1 VRRTRPVIVCTAK
14 EVTIGTASKTNGMK
28 KTLPAG
34 VSGEK
39 SPNPKISHLW
49 SPWEG
54 HTDSDGSDYT
64 CVYCVPIH
72 KLGNNERQVDL
83 PI

>member
-14 EVTIGTASKTNGMK
+14 EVTIGTASRTNGMK

-39 SPNPKISHLW
+39 SPNPVISHL
-49 SPWEG
+49 
-54 HTDSDGSDYT
+54 
-64 CVYCVPIH
+64 
-72 KLGNNERQVDL
+72 
-83 PI
+83 